1 MFRRN
6 HATDYPEATM
16 SEYIAGF
23 DAGYSFVLRE
33 IERNK
38 HLTVD
43 ALLEHLAGD
52 KKPKPAPRPTRDVDY
67 GND

>member
-1 MFRRN
+1 
-6 HATDYPEATM
+6 M